1 MENIDYMYLQT
12 TKSVFNSLKNRVSGA
27 IRTEFNIESDILI
40 VDIQFKDFKFRQ
52 LINKYSK
59 YVFEGGLDDLVTIII
74 GTYKK
79 QLLRAF
85 FKDERKEEKT
95 EEELE
100 YAGVY

>member
-1 MENIDYMYLQT
+1 MENIDYLYLQT
-12 TKSVFNSLKNRVSGA
+12 TKSVFNSLKNRVSGVV
-27 IRTEFNIESDILI
+27 RTEFNRESDILI

-52 LINKYSK
+52 LISKYSV
-59 YVFEGGLDDLVTIII
+59 YVFQGGLDDLITVII

-85 FKDERKEEKT
+85 FKEERKEEKT
-95 EEELE
+95 EEEPE

>member
-27 IRTEFNIESDILI
+27 IRTEFNSESDILI

-52 LINKYSK
+52 LITNYSK

-85 FKDERKEEKT
+85 FKEERKEEKT

>member
-12 TKSVFNSLKNRVSGA
+12 TKSIFNSLKNRVSGVV
-27 IRTEFNIESDILI
+27 RTEFSSESDILI

-52 LINKYSK
+52 LISKYSK
-59 YVFEGGLDDLVTIII
+59 YVFEGGIDDLVTIII

-85 FKDERKEEKT
+85 FKEERKEEKT
-95 EEELE
+95 EEFE
-100 YAGVY
+100 YAGV

>member
-12 TKSVFNSLKNRVSGA
+12 TKSIFNSLKNRVSGVV
-27 IRTEFNIESDILI
+27 RTEFNRESDILI

-52 LINKYSK
+52 LISKYSI

-85 FKDERKEEKT
+85 FKEERKEEKM

-100 YAGVY
+100 YAGV

>member
-12 TKSVFNSLKNRVSGA
+12 TKSVFNSLKNRVSGV
-27 IRTEFNIESDILI
+27 IRTEFNSESDILI

-52 LINKYSK
+52 LISKYSV
-59 YVFEGGLDDLVTIII
+59 YVFEGGLDDLVTVII

-85 FKDERKEEKT
+85 FKEERKEKT
-95 EEELE
+95 EEELK